1 MNISAGAPYNVAG
14 AISRVTGTT
23 YLTGTLIARRVL
35 KTVNR
40 CQYTRGVLAPVST
53 YLAPAGDFQRAG
65 TPMINISQT
74 LVLAEVAL
82 KVIQDIKVEGYL

>member
-1 MNISAGAPYNVAG
+1 MVRHIAVPVVNISAGAPNNVAG

-40 CQYTRGVLAPVST
+40 CQYTGAVLAPVST
-53 YLAPAGDFQRAG
+53 YLAPAGDFQRLSFIDPKL
-65 TPMINISQT
+65 TQYR
-74 LVLAEVAL
+74 
-82 KVIQDIKVEGYL
+82 Q